1 MLSVVLARLLQG
13 LAVLL
18 VVALLGFTL
27 TTFSDPVAGIAG
39 PNAPDAV
46 SERLRSELRL
56 DDPFLVRYARFVGA
70 TLAGDFGTSYAASRP
85 VRT

>member
-1 MLSVVLARLLQG
+1 MVSVVLGRLLQG

-46 SERLRSELRL
+46 RERLRSELRL
-56 DDPFLVRYARFVGA
+56 DDLSLCAMRDSWARRWQGLRNVLCREP
-70 TLAGDFGTSYAASRP
+70 TR
-85 VRT
+85 